1 MFANQNNYP
10 YFCVIV
16 GEVSRQV
23 STDDIRARIN
33 ECGLKATPQRMR
45 VYAVMCRLG
54 HASADRVYQELGG
67 ARGKMTLATVYNVL
81 ESMTEVGLLVRRPS
95 FSSKMYFDVNTSEHG
110 HLYRQDTQEIVDFS
124 DEPLLQSVEARRK
137 YEPSFTSAT
146 TNATIANEA
155 AVGFR
160 SRELF
165 LASGTETRAAK

>member
-10 YFCVIV
+10 YFCVRV
-16 GEVSRQV
+16 EEVSRQV

-67 ARGKMTLATVYNVL
+67 AWGKMTLATVYNVL

-124 DEPLLQSVEARRK
+124 DEPLLQSVEARIR
-137 YEPSFTSAT
+137 EALPDDLVFDRVEIQVLCHARRPHD
-146 TNATIANEA
+146 ANE
-155 AVGFR
+155 VR
-160 SRELF
+160 QS
-165 LASGTETRAAK
+165 

>member
-1 MFANQNNYP
+1 M
-10 YFCVIV
+10 VE
-16 GEVSRQV
+16 EVSRQV

-110 HLYRQDTQEIVDFS
+110 HLYRSFS
-124 DEPLLQSVEARRK
+124 YGNNDWNSTSVVKTRRK

-160 SRELF
+160 SREHF